1 MKLASFFVIWL
12 CSLFIL
18 FVGLD
23 RAQNTKGFEMQLK
36 NEPVET
42 FGLKRKA
49 KQCARP
55 QFLQQVKQS
64 SLVHFL

>member
-42 FGLKRKA
+42 FWA
-49 KQCARP
+49 
-55 QFLQQVKQS
+55 
-64 SLVHFL
+64 HT